1 MDHREVQAVQLSQAS
16 KVNEVVEEWVHQ
28 DLLAAKETREALDHQ
43 VQTAELE
50 IQAKGVLQACLAEAV
65 WGLPPVS

>member
-1 MDHREVQAVQLSQAS
+1 M
-16 KVNEVVEEWVHQ
+16 NEVVEEWVHQ